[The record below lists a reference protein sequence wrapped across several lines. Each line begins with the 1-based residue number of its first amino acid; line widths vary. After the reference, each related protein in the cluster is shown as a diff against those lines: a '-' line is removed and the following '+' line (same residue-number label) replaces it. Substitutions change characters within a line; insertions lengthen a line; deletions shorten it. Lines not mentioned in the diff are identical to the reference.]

1 MFHGFINDKFIK
13 PQSAV
18 LRRLFSD
25 FIAKLTGPHSREDFT
40 MADQHTTQTTTTFN
54 VEKHLLTVLAPF
66 FIPGIVSILLSTL
79 AILLNLFVLNYYRKS
94 DLTIVSLL
102 YTVIACVD
110 IVTAIGIAHQSV
122 TFSLFSQG
130 KICSCT
136 LDANAIVF
144 YLIIQ
149 ISYRSSVFY
158 NLLLAVSRT
167 IAIVK
172 PLYQINIRAVKL
184 VCVLC
189 VLPWIVL
196 AGFDIQQNYFLHRN
210 YGNVSFTQIFYL
222 DYARMGFGL
231 ANIVLG
237 LELVNTT
244 RWYIIAILPDLLAFL
259 FPVIIIIFT
268 CILQV
273 SSLSRPSRFSSTSS
287 NQRHVTSSNQRHV
300 TSSNQRHVSSS
311 NQRHVT
317 SSNQRHVTSSNQRHV
332 TSSNQ
337 RHVTSSNQR
346 HVTSSNQRHVTITII
361 LISLIF
367 VVCNFALTA
376 YLTLIDVLFLS
387 GQEKMY
393 QYLVYTP
400 NYVVI
405 SAVLG
410 TVLPVLNAALNP
422 IIVISRSNG
431 LSQEFRK
438 TFKRIVGRVAV
449 FGRICA
455 NY

>member
-1 MFHGFINDKFIK
+1 
-13 PQSAV
+13 
-18 LRRLFSD
+18 
-25 FIAKLTGPHSREDFT
+25 

-54 VEKHLLTVLAPF
+54 VEKHLLTVLTPF

-79 AILLNLFVLNYYRKS
+79 AIFLNLFVLNYYRKS

-122 TFSLFSQG
+122 TFSLFSRG

-172 PLYQINIRAVKL
+172 PFYQIKTWAVKL
-184 VCVLC
+184 ACVFC
-189 VLPWIVL
+189 VLPWIIL

-210 YGNVSFTQIFYL
+210 YENISFTQIFYL

-244 RWYIIAILPDLLAFL
+244 RWYIVAILPDLLAFL
-259 FPVIIIIFT
+259 FPVLIIIFT
-268 CILQV
+268 SILQV
-273 SSLSRPSRFSSTSS
+273 ASLSRPSRFSCDSS
-287 NQRHVTSSNQRHV
+287 HRGRVA
-300 TSSNQRHVSSS
+300 
-311 NQRHVT
+311 
-317 SSNQRHVTSSNQRHV
+317 
-332 TSSNQ
+332 
-337 RHVTSSNQR
+337 SSNQR

-361 LISLIF
+361 LISLLF
-367 VVCNFALTA
+367 VVCNFALTV

-393 QYLVYTP
+393 QYLVFTP
-400 NYVVI
+400 NYVLI

-422 IIVISRSNG
+422 VIVISRSNG

-438 TFKRIVGRVAV
+438 TLKMIGGLVAV
-449 FGRICA
+449 GGLIFV

>member
-1 MFHGFINDKFIK
+1 
-13 PQSAV
+13 
-18 LRRLFSD
+18 
-25 FIAKLTGPHSREDFT
+25 
-40 MADQHTTQTTTTFN
+40 MADPHTTQTTTTFN
-54 VEKHLLTVLAPF
+54 VEKHLLTVLTPF
-66 FIPGIVSILLSTL
+66 FIPGIVSILLSTA
-79 AILLNLFVLNYYRKS
+79 AIFLNLFVLNYYRKS

-110 IVTAIGIAHQSV
+110 IVTAIGMAHQSV

-167 IAIVK
+167 IAIMK
-172 PLYQINIRAVKL
+172 PFYQIKMWAVKL
-184 VCVLC
+184 ACLLC

-196 AGFDIQQNYFLHRN
+196 AGFDIQQNYFLHLN
-210 YGNVSFTQIFYL
+210 YDNLSFTQIFYL

-244 RWYIIAILPDLLAFL
+244 RWYIVAILPDLLAFL
-259 FPVIIIIFT
+259 FPVLIIIFT

-273 SSLSRPSRFSSTSS
+273 ASLSRPSRFSSTSS
-287 NQRHVTSSNQRHV
+287 HRGHVTG
-300 TSSNQRHVSSS
+300 
-311 NQRHVT
+311 
-317 SSNQRHVTSSNQRHV
+317 
-332 TSSNQ
+332 
-337 RHVTSSNQR
+337 
-346 HVTSSNQRHVTITII
+346 SNQRHVTITII
-361 LISLIF
+361 LISILF
-367 VVCNFALTA
+367 VLCNFALTA

-393 QYLVYTP
+393 RYLVFTP
-400 NYVVI
+400 SYVVI

-422 IIVISRSNG
+422 VIVISRSNG

-438 TFKRIVGRVAV
+438 TLKMIGGLVG
-449 FGRICA
+449 
-455 NY
+455 